1 VLGSLLA
8 AAGLFGLLAVLG
20 VYDVDVAVAL
30 AAGVVIVGAAIAVGA
45 VTRRRVGGL
54 VVLGLVL
61 LAAFGVAAV
70 TPVSISSG
78 IGEKFEQPTTS
89 LQRNYE
95 LGIGDLALDLTQ
107 FPLQPGT
114 TAVDA
119 SVGIGQLVITV
130 PPDVAL
136 EIDARVGAGEVD
148 VLGATDDGVG
158 AHRTVTLPGA
168 TTDAPVLDLE
178 ADVAMGNIEVRRG

>member
-1 VLGSLLA
+1 VGSSSS
-8 AAGLFGLLAVLG
+8 GWCCW
-20 VYDVDVAVAL
+20 
-30 AAGVVIVGAAIAVGA
+30 
-45 VTRRRVGGL
+45 
-54 VVLGLVL
+54 
-61 LAAFGVAAV
+61 
-70 TPVSISSG
+70 PVSISSG

-107 FPLQPGT
+107 FPLQAGT

-130 PPDVAL
+130 PEGIGL

-158 AHRTVTLPGA
+158 AHRTVSLPGPTA
-168 TTDAPVLDLE
+168 DAPVLDLE